1 MALKS
6 KLYLSYFAMIAL
18 AVATSVISFTAFQ
31 SIDRNLDETR
41 EQVEHVASTLIPVND
56 CWVDIVSRLPAAGR
70 GLYAYG
76 YNYRADDYA
85 EAMKN
90 LDALDATFARL
101 EKLTTTTNLSA
112 GLPETRKNA
121 AELRRLGASIHASI
135 EQITTLNQDFT
146 RLADEM
152 EAISDT
158 IYDDAWANLETI
170 IDVDAEEYDAGE
182 ARIRSDMVSFTSDL
196 FDYVVRSIMAYW
208 KAQNSRGQK
217 AAEEFTGAENQL
229 RGLIALIDEQSS
241 PADLA
246 PERRQQYNSM
256 RTVVTNLLRTATG
269 VKDSFAA
276 IDAGTA
282 QLEALTNSTLA
293 SAMASAANIGAQV
306 NDGANVI
313 RSSTNNID
321 DRVASAERVQLI
333 LLVVIILF
341 GLVMALTATRNIVRP
356 IVTVIERLTH
366 GEDVIANAAENIAE
380 AAQSLADTSSEQA
393 SSLEETSS
401 ALEEMASMSKL
412 AADNAAA
419 TNKRTRSTS
428 AIVSEGAQAMQDMEA
443 AMADINGKAEKIS
456 HIIKAIEEI
465 AFQTNLLA
473 LNAAV
478 EAARAGEAGKGFAV
492 VADEVRNLAGRSAQ
506 SARET
511 TALIEDT
518 VASVEN
524 GTRITER
531 LMESFKGI
539 ESGTSGITDLID
551 QIAAAALEQAQ
562 GVDQVNHAVA
572 QMDQVTQQN
581 ASSSEETAA
590 ASTGL
595 TSQIS
600 ELHGTIATL
609 THLVYG
615 HPLSSTDSPRPR
627 PTVSGPARVPRPRM
641 TVRPARPQLPGPGA
655 RQPSPATSADNA
667 RIMRPDSVIPL
678 EGDDFS
684 DF

>member
-1 MALKS
+1 MALKT
-6 KLYLSYFAMIAL
+6 KLYLSYCAMIVL
-18 AVATSVISFTAFQ
+18 AVATAFISFTAFR
-31 SIDRNLDETR
+31 STNRNLDNVR
-41 EQVEHVASTLIPVND
+41 EQIDTVAGTLIPIND

-76 YNYRADDYA
+76 YNYRAEDYA
-85 EAMKN
+85 EATGI
-90 LDALDATFARL
+90 LTELDATFARL
-101 EKLTTTTNLSA
+101 EKLSGGGDLSG
-112 GLPETRKNA
+112 GLAQTRNNA
-121 AELRRLGASIHASI
+121 AELRRLGASINASI
-135 EQITTLNQDFT
+135 EQITILNENFT
-146 RLADEM
+146 ALADEM
-152 EAISDT
+152 EAIADT
-158 IYDDAWANLETI
+158 IYDDAWEKLAAVLE
-170 IDVDAEEYDAGE
+170 AEEYDAEE
-182 ARIRSDMVSFTSDL
+182 AQARSAMLTFTSDL
-196 FDYVVRSIMAYW
+196 FDYVVRCVMAFW
-208 KAQNSRGQK
+208 KAQNSRGQQ
-217 AAEEFTGAENQL
+217 AVEEFTGAEGQL
-229 RGLIALIDEQSS
+229 RGLIALIDERSGS
-241 PADLA
+241 GEVA
-246 PERRQQYNSM
+246 PERLRQYADM
-256 RTVVTNLLRTATG
+256 RAIVVNLLQTATG
-269 VKDSFAA
+269 VKDNFAA

-282 QLEALTNSTLA
+282 QLEGVTAATLA
-293 SAMASAANIGAQV
+293 NAMASAATIGRQV
-306 NDGANVI
+306 NDGANLI
-313 RSSTNNID
+313 RTTTTDID
-321 DRVASAERVQLI
+321 GRVASAERMQLI
-333 LLVVIILF
+333 LLAVVVLF
-341 GLVMALTATRNIVRP
+341 GAAMALTATRGIVRP
-356 IVTVIERLTH
+356 IVTVIGSLTQ
-366 GEDVIANAAENIAE
+366 GEEVIANAAENIAA

-412 AADNAAA
+412 AADNAAE

-428 AIVSEGAQAMQDMEA
+428 AIVTEGAQAMQDMEA

-456 HIIKAIEEI
+456 HIIKAIEDI

-511 TALIEDT
+511 TVLIQDT

-581 ASSSEETAA
+581 AASSEETAA
-590 ASTGL
+590 ASAGL
-595 TSQIS
+595 TAQIGD
-600 ELHGTIATL
+600 LHTTIGTL

-615 HPLSSTDSPRPR
+615 RPVNGGGASRPR
-627 PTVSGPARVPRPRM
+627 PAVSGPTPSRPR
-641 TVRPARPQLPGPGA
+641 VAARPVRPQLPGPGA
-655 RQPSPATSADNA
+655 RQPSPAATADNA

-678 EGDDFS
+678 EGDDFG